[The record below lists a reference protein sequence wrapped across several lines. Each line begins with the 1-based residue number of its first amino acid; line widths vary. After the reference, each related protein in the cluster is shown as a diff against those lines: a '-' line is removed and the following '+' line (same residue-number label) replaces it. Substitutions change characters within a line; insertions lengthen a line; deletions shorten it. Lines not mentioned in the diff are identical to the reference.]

1 MFPFSLHH
9 LCMHSLCANWNRDK
23 KKKRVMNRR
32 WKSKLKVLTRKGRR
46 TWGFVILL
54 AYLDSSRASTRSFQ
68 AFTAFKFCFM
78 ANSTVWYC
86 TTSSQIIH
94 KQCNIS
100 HFCVIFPLF
109 PFFFPS
115 SFLVFSFKKKINSL
129 WFPLCFSNFLF
140 FSPVFLDSLDFKE
153 GIGLQIPKLPL
164 LKLNKKLN

>member
-1 MFPFSLHH
+1 
-9 LCMHSLCANWNRDK
+9 
-23 KKKRVMNRR
+23 
-32 WKSKLKVLTRKGRR
+32 
-46 TWGFVILL
+46 VILL